1 MLTSSSATTS
11 TYSSSAASS
20 DPHLPY
26 QHPQPLSTLSLA
38 SQHQRRTPMAIK
50 YPRFYSSPLDDTLST
65 PLQLYGHEQREP
77 SIYEKPKLLRRV
89 SHALDDIKE
98 DFSLNLDPARSTA
111 NKIKRRS
118 TLLFDGS
125 FGAGPRPETA
135 DGSLPSSMSIMSVS
149 APQRGLSRR
158 LSRRLS
164 IFSTRRKGATVS
176 KVASISSPNL
186 IGSSTQYADGKA
198 NFI

>member
-1 MLTSSSATTS
+1 M
-11 TYSSSAASS
+11 
-20 DPHLPY
+20 
-26 QHPQPLSTLSLA
+26 STLSLGY
-38 SQHQRRTPMAIK
+38 HHKRRTPTPIK
-50 YPRFYSSPLDDTLST
+50 HPRFYSSPLDDTLST

-98 DFSLNLDPARSTA
+98 DISLNLDPARSTA
-111 NKIKRRS
+111 TKIKRRS
-118 TLLFDGS
+118 TLLFDGG
-125 FGAGPRPETA
+125 FGAAPRPETA
-135 DGSLPSSMSIMSVS
+135 DGSMSRSMSIMDVS

-158 LSRRLS
+158 LSRSLS

-176 KVASISSPNL
+176 KTGSISSPNL

-198 NFI
+198 GFI